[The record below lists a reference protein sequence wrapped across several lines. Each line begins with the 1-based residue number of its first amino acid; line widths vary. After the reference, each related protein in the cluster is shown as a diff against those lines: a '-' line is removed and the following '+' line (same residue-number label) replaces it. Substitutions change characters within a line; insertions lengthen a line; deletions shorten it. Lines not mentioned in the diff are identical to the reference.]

1 MQVYPYNIKSVH
13 IELTDKC
20 QAACPM
26 CPRNVFGGA
35 ERSHIRNVE
44 ISLEEFKQ
52 WFPREFLMQLDHFY
66 ACGNNGDPLLARDCL
81 EIFQYLVENT
91 KETCRLDIHTNGSLR
106 NKDWWTSLA
115 KVLGNRGHVIFA
127 IDGFEGEH
135 EIYRRN
141 TSWSKVIENAKTY
154 IAAGGRAK
162 SDTII
167 FKHNEARVHELK
179 DFLLGLGFDEVALK
193 PTQRFY
199 GLENYPVKDKQGNIE
214 YYIQSPTLPEFGEK
228 VMQPNFVRLVDKEVY
243 KKMIDDSIIDAKCAT
258 GKDLFVNALGEV
270 WPCCFVG
277 SLMTA
282 EHLPTTGA
290 DFIIRERL
298 RISGEDIKQ
307 DIGIPSLHGSN
318 IIQVLLDSN
327 WNETLPKHFTT
338 DKKLVCVKSC
348 STNLKQLVEGTVK
361 KEDPIKYW

>member
-1 MQVYPYNIKSVH
+1 MTYPNNITSMH

-35 ERSHIRNVE
+35 ERSHIKNVE
-44 ISLEEFKQ
+44 ISLAEFKQ
-52 WFPREFLMQLDHFY
+52 WFPREFLMNLTHLY
-66 ACGNNGDPLLARDCL
+66 ACGNNGDPLLASDCL

-91 KETCRLDIHTNGSLR
+91 ADTCRLDIHTNGSLR
-106 NKDWWTSLA
+106 SKEWWQALA
-115 KVLGNRGHVIFA
+115 KTIGNRGHVIFA
-127 IDGFEGEH
+127 VDGFEGEH

-141 TSWSKVIENAKTY
+141 TNWKKVIENAK
-154 IAAGGRAK
+154 IFMAAGGRAK
-162 SDTII
+162 ADTII
-167 FKHNEARVHELK
+167 FKHNENRVHELK
-179 DFLLGLGFDEVALK
+179 QFLLDLGFDEVTLK

-199 GLENYPVKDKQGNIE
+199 GLENYPVKDKNGNIE
-214 YYIQSPTLPEFGEK
+214 YYIQSPTLPEFNQH
-228 VMQPNFVRLVDKEVY
+228 VMQPNMVRLVDKTAYQKLLDNSKIEP
-243 KKMIDDSIIDAKCAT
+243 KCMT
-258 GKDLFVNALGEV
+258 GRDLFVNALGKV

-298 RISGEDIKQ
+298 RLSGEDIKN
-307 DIGIPSLHGSN
+307 DIGIPSLHGTN
-318 IIQVLLDSN
+318 IIDVLEKSN
-327 WNETLPKHFTT
+327 WGETLPKHFTT

-348 STNLKQLVEGTVK
+348 STNLKQLVEDSNNEQET
-361 KEDPIKYW
+361 IKYW